1 MTARRPWRL
10 PRLPRAL
17 WRVLV
22 IAFVLVLVGALGATL
37 AGQDWSVVAVVLA
50 QRDGGQI
57 ALLLA
62 GALLASTVGLIL
74 GFLSWRVVLLELGSP
89 VSGPRVAR
97 VFFVVFL
104 SKYVPGKVP
113 GLIAAAKVATANGV
127 GLARLMSTAA
137 LSMSLVLLTGLTIG
151 LLAGVQM
158 LGAQVAWLAAAALL
172 IVVVLVRPQLVNQGA
187 NLVLRLLRQPDP
199 RSASARGIRLAVVAQ
214 AVSWLV
220 TGLHLWLLAVAMGA
234 DPLRS
239 LGLCV
244 GAFTLATTVGM
255 LTVVIPDGIGVR
267 EAVLAAALTVVLP
280 APAAAVVAVAS
291 RLISTVSEVALGA
304 AALAVAEVIIRRAPA
319 VEPAL
324 EPAVSPAL
332 EPAVESALEPALEP
346 ALESAPT
353 SVAGD
358 K

>member
-22 IAFVLVLVGALGATL
+22 IAFVLVLVGTLGATL

-50 QRDGGQI
+50 QRDSGQI

-113 GLIAAAKVATANGV
+113 GLIASAKVATANGV

-158 LGAQVAWLAAAALL
+158 LGAQVAWLAAAAALL
-172 IVVVLVRPQLVNQGA
+172 IVVVLVRPQLVNHGA

-304 AALAVAEVIIRRAPA
+304 AALAAAEVVIRRAPA
-319 VEPAL
+319 VEPAV
-324 EPAVSPAL
+324 EPTAGPA
-332 EPAVESALEPALEP
+332 PAP
-346 ALESAPT
+346 APT

>member
-1 MTARRPWRL
+1 VTARRPWRL
-10 PRLPRAL
+10 PRLPRVL

-22 IAFVLVLVGALGATL
+22 IAFVLVLVGAMGATL

-50 QRDGGQI
+50 QRDSGQI

-172 IVVVLVRPQLVNQGA
+172 IVVVLVRPQLVNHGA

-267 EAVLAAALTVVLP
+267 EAVLTAALTVVLP

-304 AALAVAEVIIRRAPA
+304 AALAAAEVIIRRTPA
-319 VEPAL
+319 VEPVL
-324 EPAVSPAL
+324 EPAVGPPL
-332 EPAVESALEPALEP
+332 EPAVESAVEP
-346 ALESAPT
+346 APT